1 MLKIGNKPNINI
13 DLLDQNNN
21 SVNLSKIDS
30 KYLVIFFYP
39 MDFTPGCTS
48 QACSYR
54 DNISKFEE
62 LGAKVFGI
70 SSDSNDSHQ
79 NFSNT
84 FKLNY
89 PILTDKDNT
98 LRNIFC
104 ELKKNSLIDKFKA
117 KYIRATF
124 ILNSDKEIIKVWE
137 KVDPSSDSS
146 YVIEYLSNLTRNSR

>member
-1 MLKIGNKPNINI
+1 MLKEGIKPNINI
-13 DLLDQNNN
+13 DLIDQNNN
-21 SVNLSKIDS
+21 TVNLSKVDS
-30 KYLVIFFYP
+30 KYTVIFFYP

-62 LGAKVFGI
+62 LGAKVFGV

-89 PILTDKDNT
+89 PILTDKDNN

-104 ELKKNSLIDKFKA
+104 ELKKNNLLDKFKA
-117 KYIRATF
+117 RSIRATF
-124 ILNSDKEIIKVWE
+124 ILNSSKEIIKVWE

-146 YVIEYLSNLTRNSR
+146 YVIEYLKSLTK

>member
-21 SVNLSKIDS
+21 TVNLNNIDS
-30 KYLVIFFYP
+30 KYTVIFFYP

-62 LGAKVFGI
+62 LGAKVFGV

-104 ELKKNSLIDKFKA
+104 ELKKDNLIDKVKA
-117 KYIRATF
+117 RSIRATF
-124 ILNSDKEIIKVWE
+124 ILNSNKEIIKVCE

-146 YVIEYLSNLTRNSR
+146 YVIEYLKSLTN

>member
-21 SVNLSKIDS
+21 TVNLSKVDS
-30 KYLVIFFYP
+30 KYMVIFFYP

-62 LGAKVFGI
+62 LGAKVFGV

-104 ELKKNSLIDKFKA
+104 ELKKDNLIDKLKA
-117 KYIRATF
+117 KSIRATF
-124 ILNSDKEIIKVWE
+124 ILNSNKEIIKVWE

-146 YVIEYLSNLTRNSR
+146 YVIEYLKSLEN

>member
-1 MLKIGNKPNINI
+1 MLKVGIKPNINT
-13 DLLDQNNN
+13 DLTDQNNN
-21 SVNLSKIDS
+21 TVNLSTVDS
-30 KYLVIFFYP
+30 KYIVIFFYP

-62 LGAKVFGI
+62 LGAKVFGV

-89 PILTDKDNT
+89 PILTDKDNN

-104 ELKKNSLIDKFKA
+104 ELKKNNLLDKFKA
-117 KYIRATF
+117 RSIRATF
-124 ILNSDKEIIKVWE
+124 ILNSSKEIIKVWE

-146 YVIEYLSNLTRNSR
+146 YVIEYLKSLTK

>member
-1 MLKIGNKPNINI
+1 MLKIGNKPKINI

-30 KYLVIFFYP
+30 KYIVIFFYP

-62 LGAKVFGI
+62 LGAKVFGV

-98 LRNIFC
+98 LRNMFC
-104 ELKKNSLIDKFKA
+104 ELKKDSLIDKVKA
-117 KYIRATF
+117 RSIRATF
-124 ILNSDKEIIKVWE
+124 ILNSNKVIIKSWE

-146 YVIEYLSNLTRNSR
+146 YVIEYLNSIHSN

>member
-1 MLKIGNKPNINI
+1 MLKIGTKPNINI

-21 SVNLSKIDS
+21 TVNLSKVDS
-30 KYLVIFFYP
+30 KYTVIFFYP

-62 LGAKVFGI
+62 LGAKVFGV

-79 NFSNT
+79 NFSST

-89 PILTDKDNT
+89 SILTDKDNN

-104 ELKKNSLIDKFKA
+104 EFKKNNLIDKLKA
-117 KYIRATF
+117 KSIRATF
-124 ILNSDKEIIKVWE
+124 VLNSNKEIIKSWE
-137 KVDPSSDSS
+137 KVDPASDSS
-146 YVIEYLSNLTRNSR
+146 YVIEYLKSLEN

>member
-1 MLKIGNKPNINI
+1 MLKEGTKPNI
-13 DLLDQNNN
+13 DLNLTDQNNN
-21 SVNLSKIDS
+21 TVNISQIES
-30 KYLVIFFYP
+30 KYIVIFFYP

-54 DNISKFEE
+54 NNISRFEE
-62 LGAKVFGI
+62 LGAKVFGV

-104 ELKKNSLIDKFKA
+104 ELKKDSLIDKIKSRS
-117 KYIRATF
+117 IRATF
-124 ILNSDKEIIKVWE
+124 ILNNNKEIIKSWE

-146 YVIEYLSNLTRNSR
+146 YVIEYLKSLTK

>member
-1 MLKIGNKPNINI
+1 MLKEGIKPNINI
-13 DLLDQNNN
+13 DLIDQNNN
-21 SVNLSKIDS
+21 TVNLSKVDS
-30 KYLVIFFYP
+30 KYTVIFFYP

-62 LGAKVFGI
+62 LGAKVFGV

-104 ELKKNSLIDKFKA
+104 ELKKNNLLDKFKA
-117 KYIRATF
+117 RSIRATF
-124 ILNSDKEIIKVWE
+124 ILNSSKEIIKVWE

-146 YVIEYLSNLTRNSR
+146 YVIEYLKSLTK

>member
-21 SVNLSKIDS
+21 TVNLSNVDS
-30 KYLVIFFYP
+30 KYTVIFFYP

-54 DNISKFEE
+54 DSIKEFEKLE
-62 LGAKVFGI
+62 AKVIGV

-84 FKLNY
+84 YKLNY
-89 PILTDKDNT
+89 PILTDKDSI
-98 LRNIFC
+98 LRNMFC
-104 ELKKNSLIDKFKA
+104 ELNKDSLIDKIKA
-117 KYIRATF
+117 RSIRSTF
-124 ILNSDKEIIKVWE
+124 ILNSNKEIVKVWE
-137 KVDPSSDSS
+137 KVDPTSDSN
-146 YVIEYLSNLTRNSR
+146 YVIEYLNSTHSN

>member
-21 SVNLSKIDS
+21 SVNLNEVNS

-62 LGAKVFGI
+62 LGAKVIGI

-124 ILNSDKEIIKVWE
+124 ILNSNKEIIKVWE

-146 YVIEYLSNLTRNSR
+146 YVIEYLKSLTK

>member
-1 MLKIGNKPNINI
+1 MLKIENKPNINF

-21 SVNLSKIDS
+21 TVNLSKVAS
-30 KYLVIFFYP
+30 KYIVIFFYP

-54 DNISKFEE
+54 DSIKEFDKLE
-62 LGAKVFGI
+62 AKVFGV

-84 FKLNY
+84 YKLNY
-89 PILTDKDNT
+89 PILTDKDSI
-98 LRNIFC
+98 LRNLFC

-117 KYIRATF
+117 RSIRATF
-124 ILNSDKEIIKVWE
+124 ILNANKEIIKVWE

-146 YVIEYLSNLTRNSR
+146 YVIEYLNSIHSN

>member
-1 MLKIGNKPNINI
+1 MLKEGIKPNINV
-13 DLLDQNNN
+13 DLTDQNNN
-21 SVNLSKIDS
+21 TVNLSKLDS
-30 KYLVIFFYP
+30 KYTVIFFYP

-62 LGAKVFGI
+62 LGAKVFGV

-89 PILTDKDNT
+89 PILTDKDNN

-104 ELKKNSLIDKFKA
+104 ELKKNNLLDKFKA
-117 KYIRATF
+117 RSIRATF
-124 ILNSDKEIIKVWE
+124 ILNSSKEIIKVWE

-146 YVIEYLSNLTRNSR
+146 YVIEYLKSLTK